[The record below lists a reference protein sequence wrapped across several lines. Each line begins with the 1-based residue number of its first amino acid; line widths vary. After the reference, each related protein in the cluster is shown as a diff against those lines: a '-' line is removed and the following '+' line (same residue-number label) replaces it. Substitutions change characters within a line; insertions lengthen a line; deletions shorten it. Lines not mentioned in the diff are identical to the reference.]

1 MPKFVV
7 AFAPMKKTKSS
18 KRTSTAKPTG
28 VPRTVEEYFAK
39 VPEPARPTLEKLRA
53 AIKSAMPAGMSEVI
67 NYRIPAF
74 RGRRVL
80 VWYAAFNDHVSFFP
94 TGAIV
99 EAFQDELKDYTTSKG
114 TVQFPLGKPIPVAL
128 IKKMVKK
135 RIETSEPK
143 RPRITTKWP
152 L

>member
-1 MPKFVV
+1 MSKFVV
-7 AFAPMKKTKSS
+7 AFAPMKKTKST
-18 KRTSTAKPTG
+18 KRSSAAKPSG
-28 VPRTVEEYFAK
+28 VPRTVEEYLAR
-39 VPEPARPTLEKLRA
+39 VPEPARTTLDKLRA
-53 AIKSAMPAGMSEVI
+53 AIKSAMPAGMTEVI

-80 VWYAAFNDHVSFFP
+80 VWYAAFSDHVSFFP
-94 TGAIV
+94 TGAVV
-99 EAFQDELKDYTTSKG
+99 EAFQDDLKDFNTSKG

-135 RIETSEPK
+135 RIEISEPK

>member
-1 MPKFVV
+1 
-7 AFAPMKKTKSS
+7 MKKAKSK
-18 KRTSTAKPTG
+18 KRGPAKPTY
-28 VPRTVEEYFAK
+28 VPKTVDEYFER
-39 VPEPARPTLEKLRA
+39 VPEPARKTLAKLRV
-53 AIKSAMPAGMSEVI
+53 AIRASMPEGTTEVI

-80 VWYAAFNDHVSFFP
+80 VWYAAFRDHVSFFP
-94 TGAIV
+94 TAEVV

-114 TVQFPLGKPIPVAL
+114 TLQFPIGASIPTPL
-128 IKKMVKK
+128 IKKMVKH
-135 RIETSEPK
+135 RIAVSKPK